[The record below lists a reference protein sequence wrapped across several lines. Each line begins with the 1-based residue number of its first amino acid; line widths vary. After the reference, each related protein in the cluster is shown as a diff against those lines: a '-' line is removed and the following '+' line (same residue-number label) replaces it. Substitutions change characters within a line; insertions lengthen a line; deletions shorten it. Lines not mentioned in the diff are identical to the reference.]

1 MKAGWWDSVL
11 ALRDLA
17 EATPIISDNG
27 LPLLTE
33 NNFQTL
39 NPSLFYLG
47 PLPFLL
53 FWLPPPPPLPRLLIF
68 RLSVGPP
75 PLPIIWNWRVVEQ
88 YEEMKYKITPDL
100 K

>member
-11 ALRDLA
+11 ALRDLT

-39 NPSLFYLG
+39 PPSPLLFEPSTLPFILTPPLVYWYLG
-47 PLPFLL
+47 YLSD
-53 FWLPPPPPLPRLLIF
+53 PPA
-68 RLSVGPP
+68 
-75 PLPIIWNWRVVEQ
+75 LPIIWNWRVVEQ
-88 YEEMKYKITPDL
+88 YEEMTYKCTPDL